1 LAWDVARFLPAPG
14 PEIGI
19 GFREFKVLVWFRHG
33 RP

>member
-1 LAWDVARFLPAPG
+1 VARFLPAPG

-19 GFREFKVLVWFRHG
+19 GDEFKVLVWFRHG

>member
-1 LAWDVARFLPAPG
+1 VARFLPAPG

-19 GFREFKVLVWFRHG
+19 AGREFKALVWFLHG